1 MAEWGPIMAK
11 RTTTRAS
18 RAPSP
23 VAPKSQIRVSAK
35 ASRWRKLRF
44 KMQDQRHANWC
55 WAAVAASVA
64 DYYGRGAK
72 FTQCVI
78 ANVELDREDCCRPT
92 GGLSIVPFDVPHVLG
107 APLYR
112 IGCAPNLGAERQAQL
127 KEIRREIDGQRPV
140 CARVIW
146 TKGNTSRVAAG
157 AHFITIFGYLP
168 GTDRLAIEDPW
179 LAPSY
184 QEISYKDL
192 CNDYDGRGI
201 WTHTYFTRPPR
212 P

>member
-1 MAEWGPIMAK
+1 
-11 RTTTRAS
+11 
-18 RAPSP
+18 
-23 VAPKSQIRVSAK
+23 
-35 ASRWRKLRF
+35 
-44 KMQDQRHANWC
+44 MQDQRHANWC